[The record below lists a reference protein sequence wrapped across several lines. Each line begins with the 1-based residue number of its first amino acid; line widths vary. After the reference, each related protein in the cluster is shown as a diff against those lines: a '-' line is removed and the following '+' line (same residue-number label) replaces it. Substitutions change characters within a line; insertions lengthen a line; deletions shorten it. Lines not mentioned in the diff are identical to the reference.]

1 MEGGPM
7 ILTCEMW
14 LPPRKPDVQIQF
26 CFFRDVQMLGSGCK
40 SSPELRITTVWNK
53 DSGSYWCQ
61 AQIVTLSLTKTSLMS
76 QIHVQRVPVSDVSLE
91 TQPPGGQVMEGD
103 KLVLICSVASGTGDI
118 TFFWYRG
125 ALGSNLET
133 KTQRSL
139 TAEFEIALVQQKDAE
154 QYYCAAD
161 NGHGPSLSGLISITV
176 RSPVS
181 RPVLTFRTPRAQT
194 VVGDVVELHCEA
206 PRGSPPILYQLYQ
219 EDVILGNSLAP
230 SGGGVS
236 FNLSLTTE
244 HSGNYSCEADNG
256 RPAQR
261 SEVVTLNV
269 TVSHGC
275 IWDIQM
281 LFQTDRICFCICRS
295 PASPVPQQSNYR
307 NSPDSAQL
315 QTFYE
320 NVNAVS
326 GDKVYSLVY
335 HNQQERDPV
344 AASHHSCLVA
354 AIVALP
360 MAGPEKLRDKK
371 ALSMLGVE
379 RGGSPEAQ
387 VVVGDIV
394 ELHCEAPR
402 GSPPIL
408 YRFYHENVTL
418 GSSSAPLA
426 GGASFKLLL
435 NTEHAGNYS
444 CEADNGLGA
453 QHSEVM
459 ALIVIGIS
467 RSRTGPATAGV
478 IGGLLGLVVT
488 AALLYH
494 FRTRRK
500 SGGTLAPGTPSP
512 IACQEPSSSRPST
525 IDPEEP
531 VYSESPALMDLQPVY
546 SNVNPGNTNLLSSHI
561 QTIQHTNGNQANSP
575 RLHREDKEPEVIY
588 SEVKAH
594 LDEFAKQTSKR
605 ESVHEDAAG
614 NCENVSCASAASD
627 H

>member
-269 TVSHGC
+269 TVPIGEASNHLTSG
-275 IWDIQM
+275 INGRLLGGLGPVIFMALPFGYWLKRKIGRRSAGDP
-281 LFQTDRICFCICRS
+281 LRS

-344 AASHHSCLVA
+344 A
-354 AIVALP
+354 
-360 MAGPEKLRDKK
+360 
-371 ALSMLGVE
+371 VE
-379 RGGSPEAQ
+379 RMETH
-387 VVVGDIV
+387 V
-394 ELHCEAPR
+394 E
-402 GSPPIL
+402 
-408 YRFYHENVTL
+408 NKV
-418 GSSSAPLA
+418 SS
-426 GGASFKLLL
+426 
-435 NTEHAGNYS
+435 
-444 CEADNGLGA
+444 D
-453 QHSEVM
+453 
-459 ALIVIGIS
+459 
-467 RSRTGPATAGV
+467 
-478 IGGLLGLVVT
+478 
-488 AALLYH
+488 
-494 FRTRRK
+494 
-500 SGGTLAPGTPSP
+500 
-512 IACQEPSSSRPST
+512 
-525 IDPEEP
+525 
-531 VYSESPALMDLQPVY
+531 
-546 SNVNPGNTNLLSSHI
+546 
-561 QTIQHTNGNQANSP
+561 
-575 RLHREDKEPEVIY
+575 IY
-588 SEVKAH
+588 SRLRRADITDV
-594 LDEFAKQTSKR
+594 DY
-605 ESVHEDAAG
+605 EDAM
-614 NCENVSCASAASD
+614 
-627 H
+627 